1 MGNKQLSNAKF
12 QIFGLNFQNRVFL
25 ASGVFGFG
33 LKYSRVT
40 NACGAIFTKGIT
52 LQPRTGNPPP
62 RVYETAAGMIN
73 WVGLENPGVHG
84 FVREIL
90 PRLKKI
96 KTRVFVNVA
105 GFKIEEYARIIQEI
119 GDRVDGFEINVSCP
133 NVREGGTAFGQDPLL
148 VSRITRQARKA
159 TRRPLIVKLTANFVD
174 PLITAR
180 AAVDAGADAVSLINT
195 IFGTVWDPVQRRPI
209 ITGGLSGPAIKP
221 YALYCVNRVR
231 DLKVPVIGMGGVMTG
246 QDAYEFLLAGA
257 SAVAVGSAVIR
268 DPFAPLAIIKEL
280 KRLLKKHEQEI

>member
-1 MGNKQLSNAKF
+1 MTKDDMMKL
-12 QIFGLNFQNRVFL
+12 FGLTFKNRVFL

-33 LKYSRVT
+33 LKYTKVAS
-40 NACGAIFTKGIT
+40 ACGAIFTKGVT
-52 LQPRTGNPPP
+52 LKPRAGNPPP

-73 WVGLENPGVHG
+73 WVGLENPGVQT

-90 PRLKKI
+90 PKMKKL
-96 KTRVFVNVA
+96 KTRIFVNVA
-105 GFKIEEYARIIQEI
+105 GFTVEEYAQIVREI

-133 NVREGGTAFGQDPLL
+133 NVKEGGTAFGQDPKS
-148 VSRITRQARKA
+148 VAAITRGARRA

-195 IFGTVWDPVQRRPI
+195 VFGTAWDPVRRMPI

-221 YALYCVNRVR
+221 FALYCVNRVR
-231 DLKVPVIGMGGVMTG
+231 DLKVPVIGMGGIMTG
-246 QDAYEFLLAGA
+246 RDALEFLLAGA
-257 SAVAVGSAVIR
+257 SAVAVGSALIR
-268 DPFAPLAIIKEL
+268 DPFASLAIIKEL
-280 KRLLKKHEQEI
+280 SSLLRHPEAQLKDLK